1 MKHPLLQFFVLLLVG
16 LPVWS
21 LAQALTPTQPNRL
34 ELPLQAYASD
44 VYVQTLAEDSSVV
57 LLVNDE
63 KNGTMRRQISF
74 QKFDR
79 QLRPVWS
86 LPLEVAPEYEFL
98 QLCAEGSMVYAL
110 FQSEYTPDHLW
121 VATLDAHD
129 GILHSGAFETKISRT
144 IYEAKALGGNLFVT
158 TMVENHLTVMLLNL
172 RAGTHQFLPAVYE
185 TLPTQFTFLADSV
198 TKLAK
203 FVMSQSNGQKTRLQ
217 VKQLSAD
224 GKLLKSEF
232 VQAESER
239 GLITAQISPGDSA
252 ANLLTGTYTLRDSR
266 YSQGIFAADLSA
278 GTTPTGVRK
287 SLRFYD
293 FLNLKHFLDFMQP
306 ARAARV
312 RERGQRLKESAR
324 QMRHHYH
331 LLMHDLEPFED
342 GYVLVGEVYF
352 PSSQNISNY
361 GSYYARSFSPYYS
374 NGYVPSYYPN
384 LNTQNNSSNGYMAS
398 QAIVCGFDRNGM
410 LLWDNAFVLKEVRQA
425 NLVETVRIR
434 PLADGK
440 RFVMAYLKEEE
451 LHYKIIDRSNA
462 SPNDLVVPIA
472 TSPQPDSKEK
482 PIDTN
487 QEGLLTWYG
496 SRFLTYGYQHVR
508 SPHGPGRDVFFLN
521 TIAFE

>member
-1 MKHPLLQFFVLLLVG
+1 MKHPLLRIVAFLLVG
-16 LPVWS
+16 LPTWS
-21 LAQALTPTQPNRL
+21 LAQAPTQPNRL
-34 ELPLQAYASD
+34 ELPLPAYASD

-63 KNGTMRRQISF
+63 KAGAMHRQISF

-79 QLRPVWS
+79 KLQPVWS
-86 LPLEVAPEYEFL
+86 LPLEVATEYNFV

-110 FQSEYTPDHLW
+110 FQSEYAPDHLW
-121 VATLDAHD
+121 VASLDAHD
-129 GILHSGAFETKISRT
+129 GILHSGAFQTKISRT

-198 TKLAK
+198 TKRAK
-203 FVMSQSNGQKTRLQ
+203 FVMSQSNGYKTRLQ
-217 VKQLSAD
+217 VKQLAAD
-224 GKLLKSEF
+224 GTLLKSEF

-252 ANLLTGTYTLRDSR
+252 ANLLTGTYTLRDPR

-278 GTTPTGVRK
+278 GTTPTGSRN

-306 ARAARV
+306 ARAARM
-312 RERGQRLKESAR
+312 RERGKRLKEEAKEL
-324 QMRHHYH
+324 RHHYH
-331 LLMHDLEPFED
+331 LLMHDLEPYED

-352 PSSQNISNY
+352 PNSQTTSAF

-374 NGYVPSYYPN
+374 NGYVPYYPN
-384 LNTQNNSSNGYMAS
+384 VATPNSNSSTGYLAS

-410 LLWDNAFVLKEVRQA
+410 LLWDNAFVLKDVRQSS
-425 NLVETVRIR
+425 LVETVRIR
-434 PLADGK
+434 PLPDSK
-440 RFVMAYLKEEE
+440 RFVMAYMKDEEI
-451 LHYKIIDRSNA
+451 HYKIIDRSAA
-462 SPNDLVVPIA
+462 SPNDLTVTIA

-482 PIDTN
+482 PLDTN

-496 SRFLTYGYQHVR
+496 SRFLAYGYQHVR
-508 SPHGPGRDVFFLN
+508 TPHGPGRDVFFLN